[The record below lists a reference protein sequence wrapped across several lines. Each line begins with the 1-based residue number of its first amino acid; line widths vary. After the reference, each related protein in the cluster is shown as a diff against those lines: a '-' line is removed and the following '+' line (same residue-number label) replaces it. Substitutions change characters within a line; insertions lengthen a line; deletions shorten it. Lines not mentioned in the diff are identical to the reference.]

1 LNIPHDYKKI
11 LTCLR
16 LLGGREKYSGVT
28 FPEHLPYYSIENLSM
43 EEAYSIKL
51 PAFEGPLDLLLHLI
65 KENKIDIYDIP
76 IALITHQYLDYIEMM
91 KELNLDIAGEFLL
104 MAATL
109 VHIKSRMLL
118 PVEEVTGEE
127 LGDPRFELVQRLIE
141 YQAFKDASLA
151 LREREDE
158 WSNIFH
164 REPLHEETGE
174 EGEGAELDLFDLS
187 LFDLLGA
194 FTKLLDK
201 APPGVISITKETLT
215 VKDRISFIIEK
226 LENRDTMR
234 FEDLF
239 EGSATRTYLIVTFVA
254 LLEILRLG
262 LARVYQERDFG
273 AIWIINSQRQA
284 AVESQPLP

>member
-1 LNIPHDYKKI
+1 
-11 LTCLR
+11 
-16 LLGGREKYSGVT
+16 
-28 FPEHLPYYSIENLSM
+28 M

-76 IALITHQYLDYIEMM
+76 IARITHQYLDYIEMM
-91 KELNLDIAGEFLL
+91 KELDLDIAGEFLL

-109 VHIKSRMLL
+109 IHIKSRMLL

-127 LGDPRFELVQRLIE
+127 PEDPRFELVQRLIE
-141 YQAFKDASLA
+141 YKAFKDASLA
-151 LREREDE
+151 LKEREDE

-164 REPLHEETGE
+164 RASADDVPEGE
-174 EGEGAELDLFDLS
+174 EAGELDLFDLS

-194 FTKLLDK
+194 FRKLLEK
-201 APPGVISITKETLT
+201 APPEVVSITRETLT
-215 VKDRISFIIEK
+215 VKDRISFIMEK
-226 LENRDTMR
+226 LENHDTMR

-239 EGSATRTYLIVTFVA
+239 EGNITRTYLIVTFIA

-262 LARVYQERDFG
+262 LARAYQERDFG
-273 AIWIINSQRQA
+273 AIWIINSQRQPA
-284 AVESQPLP
+284 AENQQTP